1 MQKFGHI
8 SSDAWQVYA
17 LFIGE
22 LNHIKKVFG
31 DQKKEPPIQYF
42 HPPHSGRAYWA
53 SNYRNR
59 IEANH
64 RLLELCY
71 GLPDSKEKEVLF
83 CPAAVPFFFV
93 LWYYRHAEILLQSH
107 SYPPLCSGV
116 VQEAMGT
123 YKGLHT
129 ALEHYILNT
138 YNEWKDG
145 VCSACVICARHFK
158 HPARPVWVKSQNEN
172 DTFRSYLHSLV
183 SPQECR
189 TTSPRCWRSTS

>member
-1 MQKFGHI
+1 MLGRCTLCSSGNLITSRRSLGTRRRSRQSSI
-8 SSDAWQVYA
+8 STRRTLAVHTGRPTTGTA
-17 LFIGE
+17 LRPTTGCWSCATGCRIRR
-22 LNHIKKVFG
+22 KRRC
-31 DQKKEPPIQYF
+31 YF
-42 HPPHSGRAYWA
+42 A
-53 SNYRNR
+53 
-59 IEANH
+59 
-64 RLLELCY
+64 LLPCHFFCVM
-71 GLPDSKEKEVLF
+71 VLSS
-83 CPAAVPFFFV
+83 
-93 LWYYRHAEILLQSH
+93 YRHAEILLQSH